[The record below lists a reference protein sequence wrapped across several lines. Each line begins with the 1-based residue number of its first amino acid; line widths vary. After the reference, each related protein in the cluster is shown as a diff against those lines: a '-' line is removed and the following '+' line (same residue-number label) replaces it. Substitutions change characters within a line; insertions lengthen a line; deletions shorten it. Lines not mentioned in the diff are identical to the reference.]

1 MCSRAA
7 RRSAVPPSR
16 AALAPASCR
25 WRRGCCRGLRRSR
38 GARRRR
44 CGRSSGRWRCGGPR
58 RGRSGGPGAAGPAA
72 GGVVGGGGLRRWGAL
87 RVAANGV
94 HDHDHRAALEQRH
107 ALDDAVVLQAVGDLQ
122 QQDAAAVRMRE
133 LATAEAD
140 GDLELVALIEELR
153 SGLDLRLDVVV
164 VDLRRDADL
173 FPGDRALALLRFL
186 RLLLLGVAVLAEVE
200 DARDRRRRVR
210 RDLDEVV
217 AEVLRMRERTLR
229 RDDSELLV
237 VRADQAHGGDADTFV
252 DPQFGS
258 GYTRASVM
266 SRGTASR

>member
-1 MCSRAA
+1 
-7 RRSAVPPSR
+7 
-16 AALAPASCR
+16 
-25 WRRGCCRGLRRSR
+25 
-38 GARRRR
+38 
-44 CGRSSGRWRCGGPR
+44 
-58 RGRSGGPGAAGPAA
+58 
-72 GGVVGGGGLRRWGAL
+72 
-87 RVAANGV
+87 
-94 HDHDHRAALEQRH
+94 
-107 ALDDAVVLQAVGDLQ
+107 
-122 QQDAAAVRMRE
+122 MRE
-133 LATAEAD
+133 LATAEAN

-153 SGLDLRLDVVV
+153 GGLDLGLDVVV

-173 FPGDRALALLRFL
+173 FPRDRALTLLRFL
-186 RLLLLGVAVLAEVE
+186 GLLLLGIAVLPEVE

-210 RDLDEVV
+210 RDLDQVV

-237 VRADQAHGGDADTFV
+237 VRADQAYGRYADTFV